1 VESVHVEVPFSIF
14 LLEQNAKLVLTD
26 IDGTITESNIKGLV
40 FPQFGIDAHQVS
52 CSGLIRFK
60 GFILLIK
67 QKSLIKGHVSCIVL
81 IHYKNLIAIF
91 KVNSLNQT
99 PGRLSGFNPSKRFDL
114 ANERKSLNQRT
125 L

>member
-52 CSGLIRFK
+52 CIDL
-60 GFILLIK
+60 
-67 QKSLIKGHVSCIVL
+67 KS
-81 IHYKNLIAIF
+81 
-91 KVNSLNQT
+91 
-99 PGRLSGFNPSKRFDL
+99 
-114 ANERKSLNQRT
+114 
-125 L
+125 